1 MTYKQMRK
9 LSVNTRFVIEGKRQM
24 IKSLNLAIH
33 KQPTFIL
40 ALKYQVIEFPY
51 LSLNGK
57 VYIILVPLSLCFF
70 LHVYNL

>member
-1 MTYKQMRK
+1 
-9 LSVNTRFVIEGKRQM
+9 M
-24 IKSLNLAIH
+24 IKSLNLAH

-57 VYIILVPLSLCFF
+57 VYIILVPFEFMFF
-70 LHVYNL
+70 LHVYIIYEVFYLD

>member
-1 MTYKQMRK
+1 
-9 LSVNTRFVIEGKRQM
+9 M
-24 IKSLNLAIH
+24 IKSLNLVH

-57 VYIILVPLSLCFF
+57 VYIIIVPFEFVFF
-70 LHVYNL
+70 LHVYIIYEIFYLD